1 MNIFE
6 TIDIRRCIFK
16 QKSLLLKE
24 NTHKNK
30 QHVLNELNHYIHNYI
45 PYSNMES
52 FYHYYFGITNTAI
65 CGITFGLINKSN
77 INSRKKVKYSC
88 NKTITSY
95 VDQKMIYN
103 TFICTNCIPYNQV
116 YCSS

>member
-6 TIDIRRCIFK
+6 TVDIRRYIFK
-16 QKSLLLKE
+16 QKSILLKQ
-24 NTHKNK
+24 NTNKNK
-30 QHVLNELNHYIHNYI
+30 QYVLNELNHYMHNYI

-52 FYHYYFGITNTAI
+52 FYYYYFGITNTAI

-77 INSRKKVKYSC
+77 INSRKKIKYSC
-88 NKTITSY
+88 NKTISSY
-95 VDQKMIYN
+95 ADQIMIYN

-116 YCSS
+116 